1 MVFFFCHEFHE
12 LARIE
17 LVKISVI
24 RGNLTFNNHSDLL
37 ICGKRITQIYNPDT
51 EKLVGFFI

>member
-1 MVFFFCHEFHE
+1 MVFFCHEFHE

-17 LVKISVI
+17 FVEISVI

-37 ICGKRITQIYNPDT
+37 ICGKKITQIYNPDT